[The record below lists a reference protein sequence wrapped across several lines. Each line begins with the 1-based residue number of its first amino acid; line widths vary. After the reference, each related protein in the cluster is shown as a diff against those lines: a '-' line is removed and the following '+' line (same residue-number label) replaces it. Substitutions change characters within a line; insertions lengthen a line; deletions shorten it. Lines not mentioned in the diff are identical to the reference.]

1 MDSMITIVAPI
12 RRGDVDAVNAKIDA
26 LGNPCCTP
34 VTEALDRLGA
44 DGHGTHFLSLHAIV
58 SAGGG
63 DAHIVFEITADGDP
77 KAAIARIDSAIGADL
92 LPVFS
97 MARDWRKNVG
107 LAAYLE
113 SHRIQEGFR
122 YSDPPG
128 LCFAGTP
135 HMSVKRIRDEA
146 ALAAFVS
153 SIVDDGGCDVRP
165 IDRLAQARRAVADSD
180 EFKWALTPP
189 PPPGRA
195 AGTDST
201 LGLVFSLLGPF
212 FRTYLWPFIFVLI
225 AALAVGWLL
234 VRPDVGATWLAVV
247 WGVLKVL
254 AFGVGATLL
263 ILVIAAALFYSKL
276 RKQEE
281 SDWLDT
287 RAPELSTLVEIRKR
301 ENFCAQNHMV
311 SITERKPGFVRAVT
325 LRLAFWIIAMFA
337 TRVYREGFLGGIST
351 IHAARWITIPGT
363 RTLVFFSNFGGSWE
377 SYLEDFI
384 TRAHEGLTAV
394 WSNSIGFPR
403 TRNLIQDGATDGER
417 FKRYARASM
426 QPTRFWYT
434 AYPGLTTDHVRC
446 NAALRRG
453 LATAL
458 TNDEAQQWLALFGSG
473 PRPDSKLETS
483 QIQSLVFGGLGFMK
497 DGSVV
502 LYNLP
507 DDREKA
513 RAFMAGIYP
522 HVGFGDGRKLRH
534 DAIVTVALGPKALE
548 KLGLPDECLKGF
560 AAAFLEG
567 MSIEGRTRILGDIGE
582 NAPENWRWGRDPFDL
597 ALLVY
602 GRDEESVGALCKRVG
617 ELAAEN
623 GLGEPHR
630 IPLERT
636 KKPAIE
642 PFGFVDGI
650 SQPVIRGS
658 YQSFRKND
666 PIHIV
671 EPGEFIIGYPDNRGN
686 MPPEP
691 ELSCLADADNRLP
704 VADKSNEFGNSI
716 VEAPR
721 AVGRNGTYLVIRQLE
736 QDVKGFWDYC
746 WGEYRRLRDAGRLP
760 APYDVRPDYIAA
772 KLVGRWR
779 DGSSLVRNPYY
790 PFPKE
795 HKERVERRANRENAQ
810 GYDDVTAVSAS
821 GEPVG
826 SETVRPDSNPA
837 EGTAITAPPL
847 SGAGAATT
855 TPAAADGTEGTD
867 SKGAAAQKAAPD
879 AQKTAPAEAAPAR
892 SEQPVEKQ
900 EPVRYSD
907 NDFLFGVEDPEAM
920 RCPFG
925 AHIRRANPRDS
936 LMPGS
941 MEQVSISNRHR
952 MLRVGRLYEPEP
964 GRDPGL
970 LFMCLN
976 GDIERQF
983 EFIQQT
989 WLVSPSFH
997 GLAGEQDP
1005 LTSNCEGTGY
1015 VVPTH
1020 DGPVRLKPLPQFVKT
1035 LGGGYFFMP
1044 GRSLLAYL
1052 GGL

>member
-1 MDSMITIVAPI
+1 MDSMITIVAPV
-12 RRGDVDAVNAKIDA
+12 RRGDVDALNAKIDA

-63 DAHIVFEITADGDP
+63 DAHLVFEITADGDA
-77 KAAIARIDSAIGADL
+77 KAAIARIDAAIGGDL

-97 MARDWRKNVG
+97 MARDWRGNVG

-146 ALAAFVS
+146 ALSAFVS
-153 SIVDDGGCDVRP
+153 SIIDEDGRPDVRP
-165 IDRLAQARRAVADSD
+165 IDRLATVRRAVAASD

-189 PPPGRA
+189 PPPGRGE
-195 AGTDST
+195 GTAST
-201 LGLVFSLLGPF
+201 LALVFSLLGPF

-225 AALAVGWLL
+225 AALAVATVLIRPYAEEAWLQMGW
-234 VRPDVGATWLAVV
+234 DVI
-247 WGVLKVL
+247 KVL
-254 AFGVGATLL
+254 ALGFGATLL

-287 RAPELSTLVEIRKR
+287 RAPDLATLAEIRKR

-337 TRVYREGFLGGIST
+337 TKVYREGFLGGIST

-426 QPTRFWYT
+426 QPTRFWYS
-434 AYPGLTTDHVRC
+434 AYPSLTTDHVRC

-473 PRPDSKLETS
+473 ARPDAKLETS

-507 DDREKA
+507 DDRARA
-513 RAFMAGIYP
+513 RAFMAGLYP

-548 KLGLPDECLKGF
+548 KLGLPDDCMKGF

-567 MSIEGRTRILGDIGE
+567 MSIEGRTRILGDIGK
-582 NAPENWRWGRDPFDL
+582 NAPENWRLGPRSVRSRSARLRPRRGFRRR
-597 ALLVY
+597 ALQAPWRARRRERPRRAAPDCAAAHQEAGDRAVRL
-602 GRDEESVGALCKRVG
+602 RRRH
-617 ELAAEN
+617 LAAGHPRLLSELPQERPDPPRRA
-623 GLGEPHR
+623 GRVHHR
-630 IPLERT
+630 LSRQSRQF
-636 KKPAIE
+636 PAGAGAVL
-642 PFGFVDGI
+642 PRR
-650 SQPVIRGS
+650 SRQPAARRR
-658 YQSFRKND
+658 Q
-666 PIHIV
+666 
-671 EPGEFIIGYPDNRGN
+671 EQ
-686 MPPEP
+686 
-691 ELSCLADADNRLP
+691 
-704 VADKSNEFGNSI
+704 
-716 VEAPR
+716 R
-721 AVGRNGTYLVIRQLE
+721 ASATPSSRRRARSARNGTYPRHPPARTGREGLLGLLLGRIRGGCRTWPPAGALRRPP
-736 QDVKGFWDYC
+736 GL
-746 WGEYRRLRDAGRLP
+746 YRRQAGRPL
-760 APYDVRPDYIAA
+760 ARR
-772 KLVGRWR
+772 LVAGPQPLLSASRR
-779 DGSSLVRNPYY
+779 S
-790 PFPKE
+790 
-795 HKERVERRANRENAQ
+795 RRASRAAREPRGMRKAMTTSPPSPPRASRSARKRR
-810 GYDDVTAVSAS
+810 GRTA
-821 GEPVG
+821 
-826 SETVRPDSNPA
+826 TRPR
-837 EGTAITAPPL
+837 AP
-847 SGAGAATT
+847 
-855 TPAAADGTEGTD
+855 
-867 SKGAAAQKAAPD
+867 
-879 AQKTAPAEAAPAR
+879 R
-892 SEQPVEKQ
+892 SP
-900 EPVRYSD
+900 
-907 NDFLFGVEDPEAM
+907 
-920 RCPFG
+920 
-925 AHIRRANPRDS
+925 RRR
-936 LMPGS
+936 
-941 MEQVSISNRHR
+941 
-952 MLRVGRLYEPEP
+952 
-964 GRDPGL
+964 
-970 LFMCLN
+970 
-976 GDIERQF
+976 
-983 EFIQQT
+983 
-989 WLVSPSFH
+989 
-997 GLAGEQDP
+997 
-1005 LTSNCEGTGY
+1005 
-1015 VVPTH
+1015 
-1020 DGPVRLKPLPQFVKT
+1020 
-1035 LGGGYFFMP
+1035 
-1044 GRSLLAYL
+1044 
-1052 GGL
+1052 